1 MPILSALAPE
11 RDSFVA
17 NATFSG
23 TVTVRKSANAL
34 TPQEISD
41 YRLAVY
47 RIAQISAKVAT
58 DDRGYQWIAGIH
70 GMPQR
75 KCKHGR
81 PAFALWHRPYV
92 QMFEQA
98 LQDVV
103 PTAFLPYWNWTRDL
117 AVPQIFLDATWQN
130 PDTGKTEP
138 NPLLGQPMHGGALTK
153 RHPKPAAGLRINR
166 HLVSQALLATDYD
179 AFSADLENPHNN
191 VHGWVGGDMGSIPS
205 AAFDPLFWAHHCFVE
220 YIFCQWQDAHTAAPE
235 PADVTTSDLSPF
247 GVTVDKIWY
256 YKHLG
261 YAYEPAGSEPLAL
274 SGVAA
279 RGPGAAAANV
289 LRSGAAVA
297 SFALENVEPDFNR
310 AELRFEGLTLPEESF
325 ELRVFAGAPAADAAT
340 PTDANPHY
348 LGSQWFFGHGAC
360 VGAPGHCEV
369 VERDIFDL
377 RPKHHYYPVRVRL
390 NVTRRLRALVLQ
402 QVSGTLPVVLVAVDP
417 DGKEIAEPGL
427 RFEGLTLVVR

>member
-1 MPILSALAPE
+1 MPILTALAPE

-41 YRLAVY
+41 YRLAVH

-117 AVPQIFLDATWQN
+117 AVPQIYLDRTWKN

-153 RHPKPAAGLRINR
+153 RHPKAGRRLARQPAPGLAGAARDRLRR
-166 HLVSQALLATDYD
+166 LLGR
-179 AFSADLENPHNN
+179 PR
-191 VHGWVGGDMGSIPS
+191 
-205 AAFDPLFWAHHCFVE
+205 
-220 YIFCQWQDAHTAAPE
+220 E
-235 PADVTTSDLSPF
+235 PAQQRARLGRRRHGQHPDARRSTRSSGPTTASSS
-247 GVTVDKIWY
+247 TSS
-256 YKHLG
+256 
-261 YAYEPAGSEPLAL
+261 A
-274 SGVAA
+274 SG
-279 RGPGAAAANV
+279 RT
-289 LRSGAAVA
+289 R
-297 SFALENVEPDFNR
+297 
-310 AELRFEGLTLPEESF
+310 
-325 ELRVFAGAPAADAAT
+325 
-340 PTDANPHY
+340 
-348 LGSQWFFGHGAC
+348 
-360 VGAPGHCEV
+360 
-369 VERDIFDL
+369 
-377 RPKHHYYPVRVRL
+377 
-390 NVTRRLRALVLQ
+390 TRRRP
-402 QVSGTLPVVLVAVDP
+402 SRSTSRP
-417 DGKEIAEPGL
+417 
-427 RFEGLTLVVR
+427 RT